1 MQQNETYKKDSLT
14 SNTGVSDMFSGNSKT
29 SIYPDKAYVQVYKRF
44 ERIAAVIYILSNR
57 MPHTEVLR
65 AEIRTLALRCVSFTA
80 RLGEG
85 FRDGKNLSIIDL
97 ESTCIELT
105 TVVRLLAAGKFVS
118 RANVELVVRA
128 IEEALS
134 LAVGLQD
141 SVLAEDVVITRD
153 DLVPEQPILRR
164 AANSP
169 VAAVKPH
176 ISIERARLSQGVGK
190 GSAGVTASEGVSGTK
205 SPISTGVAGGSREA
219 TILAVLRKYGPLG
232 IKDVAVHMPDCGEK
246 TVQRALAALVASG
259 SLRKEGEKRWSKYH
273 VL

>member
-1 MQQNETYKKDSLT
+1 MQQNETHKKDSIA
-14 SNTGVSDMFSGNSKT
+14 SSTGVSDIFAGNSKT

-57 MPHTEVLR
+57 MPQEEVLR
-65 AEIRTLALRCVSFTA
+65 SEIRTLALRCVSFTA

-97 ESTCIELT
+97 EGTCIELT
-105 TVVRLLAAGKFVS
+105 TIVRLLAAGKFVS

-128 IEEALS
+128 IEEALA

-153 DLVPEQPILRR
+153 DLVPEQSVLRR
-164 AANSP
+164 VTPAQSGAARSP
-169 VAAVKPH
+169 V
-176 ISIERARLSQGVGK
+176 IIERARGLQSTQKASSDAV
-190 GSAGVTASEGVSGTK
+190 SAGGKTVAKVSVV
-205 SPISTGVAGGSREA
+205 PGGSREA

-259 SLRKEGEKRWSKYH
+259 SIRKEGEKRWSKYH